1 MNCML
6 YRVKITRNVFS
17 KESNTTKTIVE
28 YYLTDAQNF
37 GYAGINVINK
47 IGKNIEIDDVLLMK
61 TYKPPINE
69 YTDGDKIYVVK
80 IAEDMIDDN
89 GNQKTIKYPMPV
101 FAKNDTELY
110 IKVKEY
116 LKQGLS
122 NMRLTT
128 ISETKWLWL

>member
-1 MNCML
+1 ML

-28 YYLTDAQNF
+28 YYLTDATNF

-69 YTDGDKIYVVK
+69 YTNGDKIYVVK

>member
-1 MNCML
+1 
-6 YRVKITRNVFS
+6 
-17 KESNTTKTIVE
+17 
-28 YYLTDAQNF
+28 
-37 GYAGINVINK
+37 
-47 IGKNIEIDDVLLMK
+47 
-61 TYKPPINE
+61 
-69 YTDGDKIYVVK
+69 
-80 IAEDMIDDN
+80 MIDDN

>member
-1 MNCML
+1 M
-6 YRVKITRNVFS
+6 
-17 KESNTTKTIVE
+17 
-28 YYLTDAQNF
+28 TDASNF

-61 TYKPPINE
+61 TYKPSINK

-116 LKQGLS
+116 LKQYLKQSGYGY
-122 NMRLTT
+122 
-128 ISETKWLWL
+128 KGYW